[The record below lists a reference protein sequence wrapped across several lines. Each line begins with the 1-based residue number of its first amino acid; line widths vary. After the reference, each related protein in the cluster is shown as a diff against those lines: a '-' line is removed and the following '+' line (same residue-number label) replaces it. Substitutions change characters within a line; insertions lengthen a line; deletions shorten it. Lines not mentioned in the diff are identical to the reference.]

1 MKRGKIVLFTLLLSI
16 MGVIGSINATSVNNS
31 NRSADLMT
39 SQVSQLIQDS
49 SLSKVNI
56 ENPESRKCILWSP
69 RTKNFKKGDQI
80 KILLPH
86 GKYMGKSILVK
97 IVSHGREIAMLK
109 LKYGSDYGTII
120 FMVNI
125 NGSEFSQIIA
135 GFGSMDFG
143 EIGTSCINGSCTEN
157 AGNTVSKVSITS
169 VAGFS
174 SLLSNRD
181 DDNIGSSSA
190 DIRSSS
196 IKASSSLLSS
206 KSNESSRPS
215 SSSYHGKENA
225 IDYGSGP
232 VSIIPSLSE
241 RSPSKSSNQSK
252 NLLVSKSSF
261 SVRGSSSSLLNSSSI
276 KNLSISNNSTTA
288 SSLVS
293 SQSLNARKSK
303 TSYPLTSKSS
313 SVLSSQSNSCIS
325 SIYKSSKSSV
335 SEKKSYSRKSVII
348 AVPVIEPVNSVSDSI
363 SLNHSSSTLKIP
375 AKINHF
381 SRKEKPVK
389 LGIHRNIGINAKAG
403 FHMFG
408 KRSVSV
414 KKQTI
419 PNSARKTT
427 RLVVSQ
433 NGSFHL
439 NSQQIRALKRK
450 MYFSNSKAINAVK
463 EMNNAAD
470 FHVTHYVSAITSSNS
485 KQKLMMKPQN
495 VTHSD
500 SNVRR
505 VTLPIRG
512 ILPATRMDSHTWIYS
527 LVGLA
532 IMIIS
537 GKAFFQ
543 RNKNNN

>member
-1 MKRGKIVLFTLLLSI
+1 MKRGKIILFTLLLSI
-16 MGVIGSINATSVNNS
+16 IGVIGSINAASVNNS

-56 ENPESRKCILWSP
+56 ENPESRKCTLWSP
-69 RTKNFKKGDQI
+69 RIKNFKKGDQI
-80 KILLPH
+80 KIFLPH
-86 GKYMGKSILVK
+86 GKYMGKSIPIK
-97 IVSHGREIAMLK
+97 IVSQGREIAMLK
-109 LKYGSDYGTII
+109 LEYGSDYGTII
-120 FMVNI
+120 FMINV

-143 EIGTSCINGSCTEN
+143 EIGTSCINDSCTEN
-157 AGNTVSKVSITS
+157 AGDNVSKVPITS

-215 SSSYHGKENA
+215 NSPYHGKENV
-225 IDYGSGP
+225 IDYGSGSI
-232 VSIIPSLSE
+232 SIIPSLSE
-241 RSPSKSSNQSK
+241 RSLSKSSDQSK
-252 NLLVSKSSF
+252 NSLVSKSSF

-276 KNLSISNNSTTA
+276 KKLSISNNSVTA

-293 SQSLNARKSK
+293 SQSLNAKRSK
-303 TSYPLTSKSS
+303 TNYPSVSKNS

-335 SEKKSYSRKSVII
+335 SEKKSYSRKSVIT
-348 AVPVIEPVNSVSDSI
+348 AVPVIEPVNNVSDSI

-419 PNSARKTT
+419 QNSVRKTT

-450 MYFSNSKAINAVK
+450 MYFSNSKAITAVK

-537 GKAFFQ
+537 GKAFFSKKQ
-543 RNKNNN
+543 K

>member
-1 MKRGKIVLFTLLLSI
+1 MVRVKKSKVILFTLLLSI
-16 MGVIGSINATSVNNS
+16 IEAISNANAINVSITS
-31 NRSADLMT
+31 RSSVPAPSVT
-39 SQVSQLIQDS
+39 SQLIQNS
-49 SLSKVNI
+49 SLNNSNI
-56 ENPESRKCILWSP
+56 ENSKNEKCILWSP
-69 RTKNFKKGDQI
+69 RIRNFKKGDQI
-80 KILLPH
+80 KIFLPH
-86 GKYMGKSILVK
+86 GKYMGKSIPIK

-109 LKYGSDYGTII
+109 LEYGSDYGTITFVI
-120 FMVNI
+120 DV

-143 EIGTSCINGSCTEN
+143 EIGTSCIDGSCTEN
-157 AGNTVSKVSITS
+157 VGDVSKVPITS

-174 SLLSNRD
+174 SLLSNRND
-181 DDNIGSSSA
+181 NNIGSSSA

-215 SSSYHGKENA
+215 SSSHHGKENV
-225 IDYGSGP
+225 IDYGSGSI
-232 VSIIPSLSE
+232 SIIPSLSE
-241 RSPSKSSNQSK
+241 RSLSKSSDQSK
-252 NLLVSKSSF
+252 NSLVSKSSF

-276 KNLSISNNSTTA
+276 KKLSISNNSATA

-293 SQSLNARKSK
+293 SQSLNARKLK
-303 TSYPLTSKSS
+303 ISYSSTSKSS
-313 SVLSSQSNSCIS
+313 SVLPRQSSGRIS
-325 SIYKSSKSSV
+325 SVYKSSKSSV
-335 SEKKSYSRKSVII
+335 SGEKSYSRKSVIT

-375 AKINHF
+375 AKINYF

-389 LGIHRNIGINAKAG
+389 LGIHRNIGINAEAG
-403 FHMFG
+403 SHMFG
-408 KRSVSV
+408 KRNVSI

-419 PNSARKTT
+419 QNYVRKTT

-450 MYFSNSKAINAVK
+450 MYFSNLKAITAVK
-463 EMNNAAD
+463 EMDNAAD

-495 VTHSD
+495 VTHLD

-537 GKAFFQ
+537 GKAFFSKKQ
-543 RNKNNN
+543 K

>member
-16 MGVIGSINATSVNNS
+16 VGVIDSINAASVNNS

-49 SLSKVNI
+49 SLIKVNI

-69 RTKNFKKGDQI
+69 RIKNFKKGDQI

-86 GKYMGKSILVK
+86 GKYMGKSIPVK

-109 LKYGSDYGTII
+109 LEYGSDYGTII
-120 FMVNI
+120 FMI
-125 NGSEFSQIIA
+125 NVSGSEFSQIIA
-135 GFGSMDFG
+135 GFGNMDFG

-157 AGNTVSKVSITS
+157 AGDTVSKVPITS

-190 DIRSSS
+190 DIQLSS

-215 SSSYHGKENA
+215 SSSHHGKENV

-232 VSIIPSLSE
+232 VSIIPSSSE
-241 RSPSKSSNQSK
+241 RSLSKSSNQSK

-261 SVRGSSSSLLNSSSI
+261 SVRGSSSNLLNSSSI
-276 KNLSISNNSTTA
+276 KKLSISNNSATA

-293 SQSLNARKSK
+293 SQSLNARRSK
-303 TSYPLTSKSS
+303 TGYPSVSKSS

-325 SIYKSSKSSV
+325 SIYKSSKSSIR
-335 SEKKSYSRKSVII
+335 EKKSYSHKSVII

-408 KRSVSV
+408 KRNVLI
-414 KKQTI
+414 KQQTI
-419 PNSARKTT
+419 QNSVRETT

-433 NGSFHL
+433 NGSSYL

-463 EMNNAAD
+463 EMDNAAD

-537 GKAFFQ
+537 GKAFFSKKQ
-543 RNKNNN
+543 K

>member
-16 MGVIGSINATSVNNS
+16 MEVIGSINATSVNNS

-169 VAGFS
+169 VAGIS

-181 DDNIGSSSA
+181 DDNIGNSSA

-215 SSSYHGKENA
+215 SSSHHGKENV
-225 IDYGSGP
+225 IDYGSGTL
-232 VSIIPSLSE
+232 SIIPSLSE
-241 RSPSKSSNQSK
+241 RSLSKSSNQSK

-276 KNLSISNNSTTA
+276 KKLSISNNSATA
-288 SSLVS
+288 SLVS
-293 SQSLNARKSK
+293 SQSLKARRSK
-303 TSYPLTSKSS
+303 TSYPSVSKSS

-363 SLNHSSSTLKIP
+363 SLSHSSSTLKIP